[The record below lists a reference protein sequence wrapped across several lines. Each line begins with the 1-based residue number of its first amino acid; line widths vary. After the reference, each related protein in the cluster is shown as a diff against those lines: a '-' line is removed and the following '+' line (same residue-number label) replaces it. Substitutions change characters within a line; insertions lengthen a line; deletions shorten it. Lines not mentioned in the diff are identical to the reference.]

1 MLRKGIVLSVLAV
14 AAVALAPRSTYA
26 YFEEGDKE
34 VTLSGSGANGN
45 DFDGVVAGANGS
57 IGYFMTDNLELSL
70 RQSLQYTDIGN
81 AGGGSAL
88 NGSTRVALDF
98 HFDLEAL
105 QPFVGGNFGYVYGD
119 AVNDTF
125 EAAPEGGVK
134 WFVNSTTFIFAMVEY
149 QFFFDSAD
157 NADNAFQD
165 GQFVYTLGIGFRF

>member
-1 MLRKGIVLSVLAV
+1 MLRKGMVLSVLAI
-14 AAVALAPRSTYA
+14 AAVALAPQSAFA

-34 VTLSGSGANGN
+34 ITLSGTAANGP
-45 DFDGVVAGANGS
+45 DWDGVSGGINGS
-57 IGYFMTDNLELSL
+57 FGYFLTDNLELSI
-70 RQSLQYTDIGN
+70 RQTIQYSDIFVD
-81 AGGGSAL
+81 SAL

-98 HFDLEAL
+98 HFDMEAL

-134 WFVNSTTFIFAMVEY
+134 WFVNSTTFLFVMAEY
-149 QFFFDSAD
+149 QFFFDSGDDAD
-157 NADNAFQD
+157 EGFDD

>member
-1 MLRKGIVLSVLAV
+1 MLRKGIVLSVLAI

-34 VTLSGSGANGN
+34 ITLSGTAANGN
-45 DFDGVVAGANGS
+45 DFDGVVAGVNGS
-57 IGYFMTDNLELSL
+57 IGYFLTDNLELSV
-70 RQSLQYTDIGN
+70 RQTITYTDIGV
-81 AGGGSAL
+81 GSAL

-134 WFVNSTTFIFAMVEY
+134 WFVNSTTFIFAMAEY
-149 QFFFDSAD
+149 QFFFDSGDSASSS
-157 NADNAFQD
+157 FSD

>member
-1 MLRKGIVLSVLAV
+1 MLRKGMVLSVLAI
-14 AAVALAPRSTYA
+14 AAVAMAPRSTFA

-34 VTLSGSGANGN
+34 ITLSGTAANGS
-45 DFDGVVAGANGS
+45 DFDGVSGGINGS

-70 RQSLQYTDIGN
+70 RQTVTYTDIGVD
-81 AGGGSAL
+81 ASL

-105 QPFVGGNFGYVYGD
+105 QPFIGGNFGYVYGD

-134 WFVNSTTFIFAMVEY
+134 WFVNSTTFIFAMAEY
-149 QFFFDSAD
+149 QFFFDSGDDAD
-157 NADNAFQD
+157 ESFED

>member
-14 AAVALAPRSTYA
+14 AAVAMTPRSTYA

-34 VTLSGSGANGN
+34 ITLSGTAANGP
-45 DFDGVVAGANGS
+45 DFDGVTAGANGS
-57 IGYFMTDNLELSL
+57 IGYFITDNLELSL
-70 RQSLQYTDIGN
+70 RQTVTYTDVGG
-81 AGGGSAL
+81 AGSSL
-88 NGSTRVALDF
+88 NGATRVALDF

-125 EAAPEGGVK
+125 EAAPEAGAK
-134 WFVNSTTFIFAMVEY
+134 WFVNSTTFIFGMVEY
-149 QFFFDSAD
+149 QFFFDEGDDVSGS
-157 NADNAFQD
+157 FSD